1 MKVLNE
7 IEFVKSVEESE
18 DLVLVDFY
26 AEWCGPCKMMA
37 PILDQISEE
46 VKDFAKVYK
55 VDIDES
61 QNLAVKYDIM
71 AVPTMKIFKN
81 GEVVEEIVG
90 FQPKDGIIDKLEG
103 HK

>member
-1 MKVLNE
+1 MKVLNG

-90 FQPKDGIIDKLEG
+90 FQPKDGIIEKLEG

>member
-7 IEFVKSVEESE
+7 MEFVEQVEKSE

-26 AEWCGPCKMMA
+26 AEWCGPCKMMS

-61 QNLAVKYDIM
+61 QNLAVKYSIM

-81 GEVVEEIVG
+81 GEIVDEIVG
-90 FQPKDGIIDKLEG
+90 FQPKDGIINKLEA

>member
-90 FQPKDGIIDKLEG
+90 FQTKDGIIDKLEG

>member
-7 IEFVKSVEESE
+7 MEFVEQVEKSE

-26 AEWCGPCKMMA
+26 AEWCGPCKMMS

-61 QNLAVKYDIM
+61 QNLAVKYSIM

-81 GEVVEEIVG
+81 GEIVDEIVG
-90 FQPKDGIIDKLEG
+90 FQPKDGIISKLEA

>member
-90 FQPKDGIIDKLEG
+90 FQPKDGIIEKLEG

>member
-7 IEFVKSVEESE
+7 IEFVEQVEKSE

-26 AEWCGPCKMMA
+26 AEWCGPCKMMS

-61 QNLAVKYDIM
+61 QNLAVKYSIM

-81 GEVVEEIVG
+81 GEIVDEIVG
-90 FQPKDGIIDKLEG
+90 FQPKDGIISKLEA